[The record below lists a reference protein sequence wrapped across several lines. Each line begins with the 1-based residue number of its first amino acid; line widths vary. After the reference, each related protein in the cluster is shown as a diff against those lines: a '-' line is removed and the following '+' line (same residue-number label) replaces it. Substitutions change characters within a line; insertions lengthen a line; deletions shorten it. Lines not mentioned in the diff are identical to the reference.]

1 MTEILAACIA
11 LATLAGGGAVVVK
24 LIKFLKKMGDAV
36 DDWQGEPARP
46 GVPERPGVMTRLA
59 TIEEQLHPNHGSTLR
74 DAINRTELAVQRVE
88 DGLAAH
94 LEAHREDAMTSG
106 RE

>member
-1 MTEILAACIA
+1 MTEILAACVA
-11 LATLAGGGAVVVK
+11 LATLAGGGTVVVK

-74 DAINRTELAVQRVE
+74 DAINRVESGVRRVE
-88 DGLAAH
+88 DGLAEH
-94 LEAHREDAMTSG
+94 LESHRADAVASG

>member
-1 MTEILAACIA
+1 MTEILAVCVA

-24 LIKFLKKMGDAV
+24 LVRFLKKLGDTV
-36 DDWQGEPARP
+36 DDLIGEPARP
-46 GVPERPGVMTRLA
+46 GVPERPGVMTRLS

-74 DAINRTELAVQRVE
+74 DAINRVESGVCRVE

-94 LEAHREDAMTSG
+94 LEAHQEG
-106 RE
+106 R